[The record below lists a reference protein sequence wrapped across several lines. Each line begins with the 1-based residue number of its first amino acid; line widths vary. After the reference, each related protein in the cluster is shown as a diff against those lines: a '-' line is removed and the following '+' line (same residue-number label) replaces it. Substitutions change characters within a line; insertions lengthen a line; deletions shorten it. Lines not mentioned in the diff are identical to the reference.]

1 MAPLGGFAAFD
12 GLVARDIIEVATD
25 PAALDSGGWWVVV
38 APFEGGLRA
47 YRFAEVVPEVLAD
60 RDCPD
65 VPLHAWRSSMSRDQY
80 LDAVDEIRA
89 EIARGWV
96 YQVNLCR
103 VLSAA
108 LPAPVDPIA
117 LYQRLSRG
125 NPAPYAGLLSVP
137 GELDVVCAS
146 PELMLRR
153 DADQVVSSPIKGTAA
168 TADTMLDKDTA
179 ENIMIVDLVRNDLAR
194 VAVPGGVSV
203 PQLLRVEPHP
213 GLVHLVSDVAVR
225 LRPDA
230 GWSDILAAVLPA
242 GSVSG
247 APKSSAL
254 EVIGRLER
262 AARDVYC
269 GAFGWIDANKR
280 EAQLAV
286 AIRTFWQVPDGDG
299 ALLRFGTGAG
309 ITWGSDP
316 SGEWDE
322 TELKAHRLLRVLSGE
337 VGRDALLV

>member
-1 MAPLGGFAAFD
+1 
-12 GLVARDIIEVATD
+12 
-25 PAALDSGGWWVVV
+25 
-38 APFEGGLRA
+38 
-47 YRFAEVVPEVLAD
+47 
-60 RDCPD
+60 
-65 VPLHAWRSSMSRDQY
+65 MSRDQY

-203 PQLLRVEPHP
+203 PQLLRVEPPKGKKLSDFSQRQNEVDQWTTQIPHGKHTLRVGESLSMKVNYPSQGGMMPMALDMELVFTLAKIDGQLATFDIAPKIHFEGDNPMFKEMKTTGGGALVFDTVGLTP
-213 GLVHLVSDVAVR
+213 GGVTGGGRRTPETHLSEGYTLSADGKRLTIHLSPALVGRHHDPI
-225 LRPDA
+225 RPD
-230 GWSDILAAVLPA
+230 S
-242 GSVSG
+242 
-247 APKSSAL
+247 
-254 EVIGRLER
+254 
-262 AARDVYC
+262 
-269 GAFGWIDANKR
+269 
-280 EAQLAV
+280 
-286 AIRTFWQVPDGDG
+286 
-299 ALLRFGTGAG
+299 
-309 ITWGSDP
+309 
-316 SGEWDE
+316 
-322 TELKAHRLLRVLSGE
+322 
-337 VGRDALLV
+337 